1 VPRVSSAS
9 LSLPVSILTP
19 LYIVVAAA
27 LLAGLYG
34 RFVGLGLWP
43 LGVDEFYISRS
54 IDNILR
60 TGLPGFSCGGYYNR
74 GILYQYWV
82 AGVRTLGLT
91 PELAGRLVAAVCS
104 LAVLPAAYLLGRR
117 MHSSLAGCLAVI
129 ILSVSIWEVEMA
141 RFARMYAPFQ
151 AVFAWYLICYLR
163 YIVEPRRSAFV
174 WMVALSVIGVL
185 TWEGGVL
192 LAVGNLLA
200 VVLARGNERLQSADW
215 KRLMGLVVLLAL
227 LYVIGTNDFR
237 GHVEADVPAG
247 ASGAVAEHGPQL
259 VAGWW
264 AALRAHIVWVCAWL
278 ALCAFAC
285 VSLRWI
291 RSFAPRWLAAAG
303 LGVALLAAALH
314 LFSITLGALALLLVS
329 GLIDWREFTERR
341 ARYFA
346 PALAAFFL
354 LWLAFEY
361 STAGAGARSIE
372 VLFGFPDV
380 YDAVIRPW
388 GRTLP
393 LLSVALALALG
404 YLFLRTVLTRAA
416 GATPIAV
423 LLSLLIVIVL
433 MVGAK
438 PAERIETRYT
448 FFLYPL
454 LIVLAV
460 SAALLLLERLRVL
473 RRMPAS
479 ISAAFCA
486 AVPLLCFG
494 ATEDFQ
500 PRHLAAV
507 DSAAVNYRAGMS
519 AVLAAHYYPRND
531 MRTVG
536 EWLAAHVAA
545 GDVVITGIPNLDEYY
560 DRFDYFYLDSE
571 DSRYEAYVCRD
582 GQTDRWTNHPLLF
595 PEDRLKPIVGAG
607 HRVFASVY
615 PDTERHLRALAQSEG
630 WSIERVWQSNY
641 GDNDLLLIAARAR
654 AHQ

>member
-1 VPRVSSAS
+1 M
-9 LSLPVSILTP
+9 P
-19 LYIVVAAA
+19 LYIVAAAA

-60 TGLPGFSCGGYYNR
+60 TGIPGFSCGGYYNR

-82 AGVRTLGLT
+82 AGVRLLGLT
-91 PELAGRLVAAVCS
+91 PELAGRSVAAVCS

-117 MHSSLAGCLAVI
+117 IHGSLAGWLAVI

-163 YIVEPRRSAFV
+163 YIVDPRRSALM

-200 VVLARGNERLQSADW
+200 VVLARGNERLQPADW
-215 KRLMGLVVLLAL
+215 KRLVGLVVLLAL
-227 LYVIGTNDFR
+227 LYLVGTNDFR
-237 GHVEADVPAG
+237 GQVEEVSVHAG
-247 ASGAVAEHGPQL
+247 ATAGAAGHGQQL
-259 VAGWW
+259 VAQGW
-264 AALRAHIVWVCAWL
+264 AALRAHIVWACAWL
-278 ALCAFAC
+278 ALFAFAC

-291 RSFAPRWLAAAG
+291 LSYLPRWLAAAG
-303 LGVALLAAALH
+303 LGVALLAAAAH
-314 LFSITLGALALLLVS
+314 VFTITLGVLALLLVS
-329 GLIDWREFTERR
+329 GLIDWRDFTDRR
-341 ARYFA
+341 ARYFTS
-346 PALAAFFL
+346 ALAAFFL
-354 LWLAFEY
+354 FWLAYEF
-361 STAGAGARSIE
+361 SAGGAGARSIE
-372 VLFGFPDV
+372 LLFGFPDV

-388 GRTLP
+388 GHTVP
-393 LLSVALALALG
+393 VLSVVLALALG
-404 YLFLRTVLTRAA
+404 YLYLRSVLTREA

-423 LLSLLIVIVL
+423 LLSLIIVITL

-460 SAALLLLERLRVL
+460 SASLLLLEGLRVL
-473 RRMPAS
+473 RRLPTTL
-479 ISAAFCA
+479 SAAFCA

-507 DSAAVNYRAGMS
+507 DSAAVNFRAGMS

-531 MRTVG
+531 MRAVAQ
-536 EWLAAHVAA
+536 WLTAHVAA
-545 GDVVITGIPNLDEYY
+545 GDIVITGIPNLDEYY
-560 DRFDYFYLDSE
+560 DGFDYFYLDAE

-582 GQTDRWTNHPLLF
+582 GRTDRWTNHPLLF
-595 PEDRLKPIVGAG
+595 PEDRLKPIVGSG

-615 PDTERHLRALAQSEG
+615 PDTERHLRALAESQG
-630 WSIERVWQSNY
+630 WSIERVWKSNY

-654 AHQ
+654 AQE